1 MAQPNAET
9 LLNSLEVRLNAYAV
23 CEVEDGYALRFGSS
37 ESTVVSFV
45 LKGEGTIESGG
56 RTIEI
61 RAGSIVIVPRNSP
74 KQINALGPTTSVVEA
89 ADRCPI
95 TERIPKVSACR
106 SKGDLV
112 MVCGSVTATLGAAG
126 LFDHLQ
132 QTLVER
138 PSHRAAQS
146 LFDMLLGEL
155 SEPGAGTRAFAEATM
170 KQLFLLLLRD
180 HLEEHGWLSPF
191 SMPLVDASLSR
202 AVAAVLGRPQ
212 DPHSVEGLASLAGMS
227 RSSFARRFT
236 ESYGRSPKGFV
247 QAVRLQNA
255 ARLLQTSELPVKCI
269 AAAVGYA
276 SRSHLSRAFRSEFG
290 SDPTAFRE
298 RSRNGFDEREKTADH
313 AQNQ

>member
-1 MAQPNAET
+1 MAQPDAET

-23 CEVEDGYALRFGSS
+23 CQVENGYGLRFGPNQSA
-37 ESTVVSFV
+37 VVSFI

-56 RTIEI
+56 RTIEL
-61 RAGSIVIVPRNSP
+61 RAGSIVIVPKNSP
-74 KQINALGPTTSVVEA
+74 KQINALGPTTSVVDV

-95 TERIPKVSACR
+95 TDGIPKVGACR
-106 SKGDLV
+106 SKADLV
-112 MVCGSVTATLGAAG
+112 MVCGSVAATLGAAG

-146 LFDMLLGEL
+146 LFDMLFSEL
-155 SEPGAGTRAFAEATM
+155 SEPGAGTRVFAEATM

-180 HLEEHGWLSPF
+180 HVEEHGWLSPF
-191 SMPLVDASLSR
+191 SMPLVDASLGR
-202 AVAAVLGRPQ
+202 AVTAVLARPQ

-247 QAVRLQNA
+247 QAVRLQSA

-269 AAAVGYA
+269 AAAVGYS
-276 SRSHLSRAFRSEFG
+276 SRSHLSRVFRSEFG
-290 SDPTAFRE
+290 SDPTTFRE
-298 RSRNGFDEREKTADH
+298 RSRNDFGEREKTAGH
-313 AQNQ
+313 APNQ